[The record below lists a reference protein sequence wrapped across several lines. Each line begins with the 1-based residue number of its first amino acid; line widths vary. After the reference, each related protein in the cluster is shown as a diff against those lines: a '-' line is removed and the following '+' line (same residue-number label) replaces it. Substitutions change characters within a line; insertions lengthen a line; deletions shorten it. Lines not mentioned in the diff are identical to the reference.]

1 MFLLPRRVEVARAIV
16 NFINF
21 YTMRDSN
28 GFLQGKPGKELRV
41 DALQGPG
48 CYVCLFAYMK
58 ASPAIWVGSIGTTH
72 WDRRCLLLYPVVS
85 KRPECMDPFLWRR
98 RLGDILA
105 RAGQTTK
112 SRVMPKVEVAVG
124 GKVPRGDQNSH
135 WRRFS
140 SPFRSIAS
148 YGFGHRREPVPP
160 NLKSP
165 PASHLVELMSPPKV
179 SYLHGPSR
187 SSY

>member
-58 ASPAIWVGSIGTTH
+58 ASPAIWVHRDHPLGPPMSSPIPCRFEAARMHGSFFMEKKTRRHIG
-72 WDRRCLLLYPVVS
+72 S
-85 KRPECMDPFLWRR
+85 SRPNDKIPS
-98 RLGDILA
+98 DA
-105 RAGQTTK
+105 K
-112 SRVMPKVEVAVG
+112 SRG
-124 GKVPRGDQNSH
+124 RGR
-135 WRRFS
+135 WE
-140 SPFRSIAS
+140 SPQ
-148 YGFGHRREPVPP
+148 G
-160 NLKSP
+160 
-165 PASHLVELMSPPKV
+165 
-179 SYLHGPSR
+179 
-187 SSY
+187 